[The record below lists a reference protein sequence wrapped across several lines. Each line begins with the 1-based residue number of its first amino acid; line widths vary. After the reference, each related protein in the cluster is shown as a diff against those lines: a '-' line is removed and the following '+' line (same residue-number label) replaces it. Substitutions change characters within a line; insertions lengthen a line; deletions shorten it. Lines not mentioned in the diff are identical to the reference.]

1 MRITAGHIIDLAAAA
16 TARNQSDVATASS
29 VASSG
34 LRVQQA
40 SDDPSAW
47 AAAQRDR
54 VRETL
59 SDGHAQTITT
69 ARETLDQTDGALS
82 TISGLVSQARS
93 LAVQGGN
100 ATYSAAQRADLG
112 TQVQGMFESALA
124 AANTQTGDGEYVL
137 AGSKTSTAPFDA
149 SGNYQG
155 DATERTA
162 STGEHNSSPMNVSG
176 SVLTASS
183 GVDVLPELQKL
194 ATALSTND
202 TAGIQAGIDAL
213 SKVTDQ
219 VSSARARVGT
229 GLAALNDADSARQA
243 LSTNLQG
250 FVSNLVEA
258 DAVGAA
264 STLARATQALN
275 MSQTVTAHIISTLQN
290 QS

>member
-1 MRITAGHIIDLAAAA
+1 MRITSGHIIDLAAAA
-16 TARNQSDVATASS
+16 TSRNQSDVSSAAT

-40 SDDPSAW
+40 SDDPAAW
-47 AAAQRDR
+47 AAAQRDK

-59 SDGHAQTITT
+59 SNGHAQTIST

-82 TISGLVSQARS
+82 TISGLVSQARA
-93 LAVQGGN
+93 LAVQGAN
-100 ATYSAAQRADLG
+100 STYGAAERADLG
-112 TQVQGMFESALA
+112 TQVQGMFASALA

-149 SGNYQG
+149 SGNYLG

-162 STGEHNSSPMNVSG
+162 STGEHASSVMNVSG

-219 VSSARARVGT
+219 VGLARTRTGT
-229 GLAALNDADSARQA
+229 ALAALNDADSARQS
-243 LSTNLQG
+243 LSTHLQG
-250 FVSNLVEA
+250 FVSTLVDA

-264 STLARATQALN
+264 STLARATQALD
-275 MSQTVTAHIISTLQN
+275 MSQTVTAHLISTLQ
-290 QS
+290 SKG